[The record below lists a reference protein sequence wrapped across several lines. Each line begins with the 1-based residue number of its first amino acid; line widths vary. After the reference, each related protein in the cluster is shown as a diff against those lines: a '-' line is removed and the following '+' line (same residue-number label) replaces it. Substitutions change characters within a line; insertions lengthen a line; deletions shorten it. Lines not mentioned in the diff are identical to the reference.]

1 MLEAASASFSPARED
16 DHWWDRDRL
25 VPATLVLG
33 SVLLAMN
40 VYFLWREHQPVSDYA
55 LVVASAMLWLAAFP
69 LWHFVV
75 ARRRYIPFAPFAT
88 TLYWIYF
95 ALPVFSETP
104 LFFLFRTGPAWESVD
119 EALDLSLAGLVCM
132 LFGLYGTGRFLLNIP
147 RIRRNIDFRRALP
160 ALVFLSAMSFAVR
173 FATTGTTTRT
183 YGSAIFAF
191 CTMGQLTLGALIIAW
206 LRGYLNLGY
215 KAAVSALIAGLVVVG
230 LASGLL
236 ASIALP
242 MVGFLFVYGWERRRI
257 PWAFV
262 LTGALLFVPFNTAK
276 HEFRGAMWHTSDSQL
291 SPENVVKLMTAFVT
305 LTVEGVENGH
315 FGSED
320 ITRSDEARL
329 NVLGLLAVVVNETP
343 RNIPYW
349 NGYTY
354 SDLLWHLIPRIIV
367 PDKPSPALGQEFPRR
382 YGFIA
387 YYDYDTSLNLPQL
400 VELYINFGAIGVCL
414 GMALIGF
421 LYALMDHFFSAS
433 TGGVIIGSIMFSF
446 LMNMES
452 NFSLVFGGIPFF
464 VILFYALIHLLPGDG
479 ADTAHAAVSES
490 A

>member
-1 MLEAASASFSPARED
+1 
-16 DHWWDRDRL
+16 
-25 VPATLVLG
+25 
-33 SVLLAMN
+33 
-40 VYFLWREHQPVSDYA
+40 
-55 LVVASAMLWLAAFP
+55 
-69 LWHFVV
+69 
-75 ARRRYIPFAPFAT
+75 
-88 TLYWIYF
+88 
-95 ALPVFSETP
+95 
-104 LFFLFRTGPAWESVD
+104 
-119 EALDLSLAGLVCM
+119 
-132 LFGLYGTGRFLLNIP
+132 
-147 RIRRNIDFRRALP
+147 
-160 ALVFLSAMSFAVR
+160 MSFAVR